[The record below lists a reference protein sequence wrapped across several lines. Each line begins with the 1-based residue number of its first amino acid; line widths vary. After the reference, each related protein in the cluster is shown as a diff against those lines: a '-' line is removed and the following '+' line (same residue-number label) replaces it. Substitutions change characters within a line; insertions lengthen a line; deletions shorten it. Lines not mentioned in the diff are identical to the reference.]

1 MTHGTTNLTFQNCIY
16 NFRFDIIDVIVE
28 FIMSNRGF
36 ISQEK
41 TDNAIKLSESDV
53 VNLRRDRVFQ
63 WPNLS
68 EMYNLILMI

>member
-1 MTHGTTNLTFQNCIY
+1 MPRGTTNLTFQNCIY

>member
-1 MTHGTTNLTFQNCIY
+1 
-16 NFRFDIIDVIVE
+16 
-28 FIMSNRGF
+28 MSNRGF